1 MRAAHNPPRLVSAGA
16 GSGKTWRIVRSLL
29 DHVEAG
35 VAVERLAAVTFTEAA
50 AAELQQRLRAGLL
63 AAGRVAEAG
72 RVETAAI
79 CTIHSFALLL
89 VQRYPLAAGLPP
101 SPHVLDEVSSRAMLR
116 RLLASWLRREADA
129 SLRAVLDA
137 GLGPGMGLS
146 ARGFRDDETPEGRL
160 QALVQQVIDKARA
173 LAMSPEAVESEGR
186 RAAARALGLLP
197 PSGDAAA
204 LEAAFGEAM
213 VEAFAWQA
221 AQPEDKRRKTDAPLH
236 EALRQMRLEPEA
248 EPFDHALRLHGVG
261 RSKTAERE
269 LPALF
274 PAASALAET
283 HPAMR
288 ARVEAVVVA
297 VFGVAAA
304 VLRAYAA
311 EKDRLGALDFEDMQ
325 LRALTLLQG
334 RPGEAA
340 PYAPLIAG
348 ALPVVV
354 VDEFQDSAP
363 LQFQL
368 FEALRAA
375 GASVT
380 YVGDLKQ
387 GIYGFRGADA
397 DLFGALLA
405 RARRLGHPVETLDRS
420 RRSRPEL
427 VGFANAVFGA
437 LLPRHGMPF
446 DPLTADNDY
455 TRGVCPPAGPCVEV
469 AFYDKPNVHAPKLRA
484 GVARVL
490 SLLASGRSVLD
501 RATRTPRPL
510 RAGDIAVL
518 AYAHNDLAQWA
529 EALRAAGVATVREA
543 PGWADT
549 LEVRLVRAWLAMLSS
564 PRDSAAAAAVLL
576 SELYGLSQRAVA
588 ALTLARVS
596 GSPRLAL
603 LRDAE
608 DPAVYGLTPSERYA
622 LARCADDLKQCR
634 EWLRQLPL
642 PEAVERCLARV
653 DLAARLSLRL
663 DARAAAQLRANVAAV
678 VAHAH
683 QLADRGDTALGLSG
697 ATGATLENLL
707 LALDR
712 SDANHLSQPRVEA
725 GEDAVRLVTLHGAK
739 GMEYPVVVLDMLGR
753 EVDVRLPRVESLRP
767 GEDSPKGA
775 LDPEALLGPEALA
788 QSGVLLLPEI
798 PVEALRG
805 ALQTAYRGDGR
816 RVEEWLRLF
825 YVAVTR
831 ARESL
836 VLLWPQA
843 GGGTTRRL
851 RDVVAPW
858 LDAPPAG
865 TPEGTTAPWMGT
877 TVRTF
882 APVTVSEPE
891 AETEP
896 AAVEGIAAL
905 GAELAAEMP
914 VEMAPPVEEG
924 LAGTLRLATVSPTEL
939 CQVADCP
946 EVPRVARFARGERHA
961 LARVHGVP
969 VTVRPLPN
977 AEAERRAVP
986 ASVGPPRIGLLVHAA
1001 VERASLDPSVPAN
1014 PAADRALAAQVLA
1027 EKGQT
1032 ESVAALEGLIV
1043 ATLAALRAAAAVLGA
1058 TGEPVREVPFV
1069 LGLGE
1074 GALQGVIDL
1083 VVPVAGGL
1091 HVVDLKT
1098 HLLAPGALGLWAAY
1112 YQPQL
1117 DAYALALETLT
1128 GQPVLGRHLAVPAA
1142 GALATLPGAFDALEA
1157 RGRLGRLAD
1166 ALAMGAR
1173 GPARAC
1179 ATCGWSDLCRVGQ
1192 AVKGAPAEAQGEG
1205 VATS

>member
-1 MRAAHNPPRLVSAGA
+1 VSAGA

-35 VAVERLAAVTFTEAA
+35 VPVERLAAVTFTEAA

-213 VEAFAWQA
+213 VEAFAWQS

-325 LRALTLLQG
+325 LRALSLLQG

-683 QLADRGDTALGLSG
+683 QLADRGDTALGAVG
-697 ATGATLENLL
+697 CDGR
-707 LALDR
+707 D
-712 SDANHLSQPRVEA
+712 A
-725 GEDAVRLVTLHGAK
+725 GESAAGARSFGHEPSVAAAGGGGRRRGAAGDAARGEGHGVPRGGARHARARGGRTIAAGGVAAAGRGQPEGGPRPRGPAWPRGPRAERGAALAGDSRGGPARGAADRVSRRRAARGGVAAALLRGRDAGAGVARAAVAAGGRRHDPASARRGGPMARRAPRGYPRGHDGPVDGHRGAGFCARDRVGARGRDGACRGGGDRGPRGRARGGDARGNGAARGGGPRGDAAARDGVAHGAVP
-739 GMEYPVVVLDMLGR
+739 GG
-753 EVDVRLPRVESLRP
+753 RLPR
-767 GEDSPKGA
+767 
-775 LDPEALLGPEALA
+775 GPT
-788 QSGVLLLPEI
+788 
-798 PVEALRG
+798 RG
-805 ALQTAYRGDGR
+805 AVCAGGAACARAGA
-816 RVEEWLRLF
+816 W
-825 YVAVTR
+825 R
-831 ARESL
+831 ARDG
-836 VLLWPQA
+836 A
-843 GGGTTRRL
+843 
-851 RDVVAPW
+851 
-858 LDAPPAG
+858 
-865 TPEGTTAPWMGT
+865 
-877 TVRTF
+877 
-882 APVTVSEPE
+882 
-891 AETEP
+891 P
-896 AAVEGIAAL
+896 AAQRRGR
-905 GAELAAEMP
+905 
-914 VEMAPPVEEG
+914 
-924 LAGTLRLATVSPTEL
+924 T
-939 CQVADCP
+939 
-946 EVPRVARFARGERHA
+946 ARGA
-961 LARVHGVP
+961 
-969 VTVRPLPN
+969 
-977 AEAERRAVP
+977 
-986 ASVGPPRIGLLVHAA
+986 GL
-1001 VERASLDPSVPAN
+1001 
-1014 PAADRALAAQVLA
+1014 
-1027 EKGQT
+1027 
-1032 ESVAALEGLIV
+1032 
-1043 ATLAALRAAAAVLGA
+1043 
-1058 TGEPVREVPFV
+1058 
-1069 LGLGE
+1069 
-1074 GALQGVIDL
+1074 
-1083 VVPVAGGL
+1083 
-1091 HVVDLKT
+1091 
-1098 HLLAPGALGLWAAY
+1098 
-1112 YQPQL
+1112 
-1117 DAYALALETLT
+1117 
-1128 GQPVLGRHLAVPAA
+1128 
-1142 GALATLPGAFDALEA
+1142 
-1157 RGRLGRLAD
+1157 
-1166 ALAMGAR
+1166 R
-1173 GPARAC
+1173 GPAAHRAARARRGGAGLRSTRRC
-1179 ATCGWSDLCRVGQ
+1179 PPTPRRTGPSRRRCWRRRGRPSRWRRWRGSSWPRSRRCVRRRRCWGRRGSRCGRFRLCWGWGRGRCR
-1192 AVKGAPAEAQGEG
+1192 A
-1205 VATS
+1205 